1 MDPFSAEGEL
11 LNIHNAFHTGEYQT
25 VLSTSTSSLSH
36 QNALPARILKLR
48 AQIALGNTSEVLADI
63 EGEEE
68 DAPVLA
74 AVKALAQYHA
84 GNTSQALEAVEQLA
98 SDFSDNVTVQ
108 ILGGTVLQAEGRSEE
123 ALALLS
129 KHQGSLEAV
138 ALIVQIHLA
147 QNRTD
152 LALKEVQAARRWAQD
167 SLLVNLAESWVGL
180 RVGGEKYQA
189 AFYVF
194 EELAQAPSSTSTKS
208 LIGQAVSE
216 LHLGRIPEAEA
227 ALQQALQKDPKD
239 GNVLA
244 NTIVQN
250 VISGKEVG
258 ELVESLRSTAPQH
271 AFLTDLE
278 EKNALFDKA
287 ASKYSAK
294 VAS

>member
-1 MDPFSAEGEL
+1 MDPFSSEGEL
-11 LNIHNAFHTGEYQT
+11 LNIQNAFHTGEYQT
-25 VLSTSTSSLSH
+25 VLDTSTSSLST

-48 AQIALGNTSEVLADI
+48 AQIALGNTNEALAEI
-63 EGEEE
+63 EGEE
-68 DAPVLA
+68 DVPDLA
-74 AVKALAQYHA
+74 AVKAFAQNTA
-84 GNTSQALEAVEQLA
+84 GNTSEALQAVEQLA
-98 SDFSDNVTVQ
+98 TDSAENVTVQ
-108 ILGGTVLQAEGRSEE
+108 VLGGTVLQAEGRSEE

-138 ALIVQIHLA
+138 ALIVHIHLV

-194 EELAQAPSSTSTKS
+194 EELAQAPSTTSTKS
-208 LIGQAVSE
+208 LVGQAVAE
-216 LHLGRIPEAEA
+216 LHLGRLPEAEA
-227 ALQQALQKDPKD
+227 ALQQAMEKNPKD
-239 GNVLA
+239 AEVIA
-244 NTIVQN
+244 NTIVLN
-250 VISGKEVG
+250 VISGKDVG

-271 AFLTDLE
+271 AFVTDLE
-278 EKNALFDKA
+278 EKSALFDKA